1 MPSSEKTSV
10 ERDGKLRNSD
20 KQNGA
25 TATSTRKS
33 SLNLIGLEGV
43 LGPQERVKGDYVFLL
58 PSLIVLIVR

>member
-20 KQNGA
+20 KQNEA

-43 LGPQERVKGDYVFLL
+43 LDPQERVKGDYVFLL